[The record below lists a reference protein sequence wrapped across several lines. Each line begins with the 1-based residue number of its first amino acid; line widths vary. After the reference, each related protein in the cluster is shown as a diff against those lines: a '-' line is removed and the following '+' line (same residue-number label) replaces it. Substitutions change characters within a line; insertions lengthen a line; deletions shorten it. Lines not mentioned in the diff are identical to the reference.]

1 MQFAVKTENIHLKNY
16 TMKTNLLFIVLFF
29 SLTNVFGYTQLK
41 VGDPRN
47 SWQTYQGTIEESS
60 LTVSPKGLYMEY
72 GLSLTFSSRNTIWT
86 SVKDTL
92 EVTLNFDL
100 PENAMITDS
109 WLWFGKDTIKAV
121 ILDRWTASS
130 IYESIVKRRRD
141 PSVLYKQSATQYELR
156 IFPMAGNETRK
167 VKITYLVPVTWNK
180 TSISAGLP
188 LPILNSSL
196 TLPSKLTVY
205 TWESEQ
211 WKNPLITSDESIAF
225 KDITD
230 QNYGACKMVEI
241 PSSKFYSNL
250 KIAFDTPL
258 QNGYY
263 FSKFESDEE
272 GYYQLAISP
281 SAFLNSASPR
291 KVAIL
296 VDYDIANTNLKS
308 SQILKILKEEMQN
321 NLNPVDSFNL
331 IYSNLNIK
339 KHSEKWVSATYINIE
354 SAFHLLAEQL
364 SGYSNLAALLA
375 NGIKFVNEQGK
386 DGKIMLISN
395 SNQYTN
401 HLTANKLIEDIM
413 ALMNPKIPIYISDYQ
428 TLNYWYYYTNNVAYY
443 GNGYL
448 YSNLAKLTSGSYQSM
463 INGNTESEMFN
474 QAFKYLQGSV
484 NSFDLH
490 TKLENGFCFSRYNL
504 NKKANVVYIND
515 MVLQVGKFK
524 GELPFEIEFSGEY
537 NNEIFSENIKITDNT
552 IAEND
557 SVLKKIW
564 SGTFIREMEKN
575 YSSND
580 IVSEIIA
587 ESMSNRILS
596 LYTSFLCLED
606 TSKWCL
612 TCLPNQFRNEN
623 DGAITGIDNFGK
635 TSDTISVYP
644 NPFKDNL
651 SIKIELT
658 ESSDLDDLSVYDLKG
673 ALIYTFDKNE
683 FKAGS
688 KKTVSWNGLSQNGA
702 TLKPGIYLLVFK
714 TAKTSKT
721 VKLVKQ

>member
-1 MQFAVKTENIHLKNY
+1 
-16 TMKTNLLFIVLFF
+16 MKTILIFIVLFF
-29 SLTNVFGYTQLK
+29 SLTSVFGYTQLRI
-41 VGDPRN
+41 GDPRN
-47 SWQTYQGTIEESS
+47 SWQTYQGTIEEAN
-60 LTVSPKGLYMEY
+60 LTVAPKGLYMEY
-72 GLSLTFSSRNTIWT
+72 GLYLTFSSRGTIWT
-86 SVKDTL
+86 QVKDTL

-100 PENAMITDS
+100 PEIAMITDS

-167 VKITYLVPVTWNK
+167 VKITYLMPVTWNK
-180 TSISAGLP
+180 TDVSAGLP
-188 LPILNSSL
+188 LPIINSSL

-205 TWESEQ
+205 TWENGQ
-211 WKNPLITSDESIAF
+211 WKNPFITSDENLSF
-225 KDITD
+225 KNATD
-230 QNYGACKMVEI
+230 KNYGECKMVEI
-241 PSSKFYSNL
+241 PSSKFKSNL

-258 QNGYY
+258 QNGYF
-263 FSKFESDEE
+263 FSKYGSAEE

-281 SAFLNSASPR
+281 STFLKSASPR

-296 VDYDIANTNLKS
+296 VDYDIANSSLKS
-308 SQILKILKEEMQN
+308 SEILKILKEEMQN

-331 IYSNLNIK
+331 VYSNLNIK

-354 SAFHLLAEQL
+354 SAFHLLDEQL
-364 SGYSNLAALLA
+364 SSYSNLAALLA
-375 NGIKFVNEQGK
+375 TGIKFVNEQGE
-386 DGKIMLISN
+386 DGKIILISN
-395 SNQYTN
+395 SNQYAN
-401 HLTANKLIEDIM
+401 PLTANKLIEDLI
-413 ALMNPKIPIYISDYQ
+413 ALMNPKIPIHICDYQ
-428 TLNYWYYYTNNVAYY
+428 TLNYRYYYTNNVAYY

-448 YSNLAKLTSGSYQSM
+448 YSNLSKLTSGSYQNM
-463 INGNTESEMFN
+463 INGNTEPDMFN

-524 GELPFEIEFSGEY
+524 GKMPFEIEFSGEY

-552 IAEND
+552 NAEND
-557 SVLKKIW
+557 PVLKKIW
-564 SGTFIREMEKN
+564 SGTFIRELEKN
-575 YSSND
+575 HSSND
-580 IVSEIIA
+580 IVGEIIA
-587 ESMSNRILS
+587 ESMINRILS

-612 TCLPNQFRNEN
+612 TCLPNQFRNEM
-623 DGAITGIDNFGK
+623 DGALTGVDNLGK
-635 TSDTISVYP
+635 TADTVSVYP

-651 SIKIELT
+651 TIEIQLT
-658 ESSDLDDLSVYDLKG
+658 ESAALEDLSVYDLKG
-673 ALIYTFDKNE
+673 SLIYKFDKNE

-688 KKTVSWNGLSQNGA
+688 KKTVTWNGQSQNGA
-702 TLKPGIYLLVFK
+702 TLKPGIYLLVFR
-714 TAKTSKT
+714 TANTSKT
-721 VKLVKQ
+721 IKLIKQ

>member
-1 MQFAVKTENIHLKNY
+1 
-16 TMKTNLLFIVLFF
+16 MKTKLLIIILLF
-29 SLTNVFGYTQLK
+29 SLINVFGYNNLY

-47 SWQTYQGTIEESS
+47 SWQTNQGTIEDAS
-60 LTVSPKGLYMEY
+60 LTVSPKGLFMEY
-72 GLSLTFSSRNTIWT
+72 GLYLSYSSRGTNWT
-86 SVKDTL
+86 QAKDTL
-92 EVTLNFDL
+92 EVTLDFDL

-141 PSVLYKQSATQYELR
+141 PSVLYKQSATQYQLR

-167 VKITYLVPVTWNK
+167 VKITYLVPVTWDK
-180 TSISAGLP
+180 SSVSSALP
-188 LPILNSSL
+188 LPILRTSL
-196 TLPSKLTVY
+196 TLPKLLKVI
-205 TWESEQ
+205 TWENEEF
-211 WKNPLITSDESIAF
+211 KNPFITSDETLAF

-230 QNYGACKMVEI
+230 KNYGECKMVEI
-241 PSSKFYSNL
+241 PSSKFVNNL

-263 FSKFESDEE
+263 FSKFASGDE

-281 SAFLNSASPR
+281 SAFLNSESPK
-291 KVAIL
+291 KVTVL
-296 VDYDIANTNLKS
+296 VDYDISNTNLKS
-308 SQILKILKEEMQN
+308 SDILKILKEEMQI
-321 NLNPVDSFNL
+321 NLTPADSFNL

-339 KHSEKWVSATYINIE
+339 RHSDKWVQATYINIE

-375 NGIKFVNEQGK
+375 NGIEFINMNGK
-386 DGKIMLISN
+386 DGKILLVSN
-395 SNQYTN
+395 SNQYVN

-413 ALMNPKIPIYISDYQ
+413 ALMNPKIPIHIADYQ
-428 TLNYWYYYTNNVAYY
+428 SLNYWYYYTNNVAYY

-463 INGNTESEMFN
+463 INGKTETDVIS
-474 QAFKYLQGSV
+474 QSLKYLQGPV

-490 TKLENGFCFSRYNL
+490 TKLENGFCYSRYNL
-504 NKKANVVYIND
+504 NKNANLVYINE

-524 GELPFEIEFSGEY
+524 GNMPFEIEFSGEY
-537 NNEIFSENIKITDNT
+537 NNDIFSENIIVQDNQV
-552 IAEND
+552 AKND

-564 SGTFIREMEKN
+564 SGTFIREMEKS
-575 YSSND
+575 YSTND
-580 IVSEIIA
+580 IIGEIIQ
-587 ESMSNRILS
+587 ESMKNRILS

-623 DGAITGIDNFGK
+623 DGAITGTENLGEV
-635 TSDTISVYP
+635 SDTVSVYP
-644 NPFKDNL
+644 NPFKEKLSVELQLSENSNL
-651 SIKIELT
+651 Q
-658 ESSDLDDLSVYDLKG
+658 DLSVYDLKG
-673 ALIYTFDKNE
+673 ALIYKFDWNLL
-683 FKAGS
+683 S
-688 KKTVSWNGLSQNGA
+688 SWMKKTITWNGHTQNGEK
-702 TLKPGIYLLVFK
+702 LKPGIYLLVFK
-714 TAKTSKT
+714 TEKTSKT
-721 VKLVKQ
+721 IKLIKQ